1 MRSPLTTGAHA
12 ERAQGPWLR
21 PRSVLGY
28 SASMAAESITIRAFR
43 ETDGEA
49 LRALWR
55 EVGFRLTGDDDQGLA
70 RFAARNPGLFL
81 VAEAG
86 AGKIVGSAM
95 GGWDGRRG
103 WLYHVAAAA
112 DVRRAG
118 LATELV
124 RRVEAGLRALG
135 CPRALVIV
143 EAGNS
148 GGLAFWRSQGYEPR
162 DSHHLGKTL

>member
-1 MRSPLTTGAHA
+1 
-12 ERAQGPWLR
+12 
-21 PRSVLGY
+21 
-28 SASMAAESITIRAFR
+28 MAAASISIREFR
-43 ETDGEA
+43 PSDGEA

-55 EVGFRLTGDDDQGLA
+55 EVGFRLTGDDDAGLA

-86 AGKIVGSAM
+86 AGRIVGSAM

-103 WLYHVAAAA
+103 WLYHVAAAP
-112 DVRRAG
+112 DVRRVR
-118 LATELV
+118 LAAELV
-124 RRVEAGLRALG
+124 RRVEAGLKALG

-143 EAGNS
+143 EAGNT
-148 GGLAFWRSQGYEPR
+148 GGLAFWLAQGYVPR